1 MQMPEEINRLVT
13 DRLSDLLLTPDRLSN
28 ENLYKEGAT
37 DDRIKFV
44 GNIMIDTLEA
54 NREKASGLEIGE
66 IIGGNLLDGSGQPVT
81 GNRSPVT
88 GYALM
93 TLHRPSNVDTREVF
107 EPIINFLCDEVAN
120 DMPLIWPIHPR
131 SKKQLER
138 FGLME
143 KVTAQKNAEAR
154 YNTMKE
160 ELAQL
165 EATKEQIQFLGI
177 PMSKTGYRALNGSII
192 FCLLGGLVFFIYKF
206 RHSNYVTQQARSA
219 IAEMEHEFEQHRRWA
234 LEREQKLS
242 RELLDERNKKRQTT

>member
-1 MQMPEEINRLVT
+1 MKSIYISVCICILGLQIARSQKTESTPTTLEEKFQTMLDKSWDYRNKDDGMRHEDIRL
-13 DRLSDLLLTPDRLSN
+13 DRLIGFRNEVFDSLS
-28 ENLYKEGAT
+28 
-37 DDRIKFV
+37 
-44 GNIMIDTLEA
+44 TLKS
-54 NREKASGLEIGE
+54 EKATLLIRLEE
-66 IIGGNLLDGSGQPVT
+66 KEN
-81 GNRSPVT
+81 
-88 GYALM
+88 AL
-93 TLHRPSNVDTREVF
+93 
-107 EPIINFLCDEVAN
+107 
-120 DMPLIWPIHPR
+120 
-131 SKKQLER
+131 
-138 FGLME
+138 
-143 KVTAQKNAEAR
+143 KNAEAR